1 MRSGR
6 WERLRKQ
13 TMGGLEMAKEGE
25 ELGAGA
31 SQLGPGASLPCPTPG
46 PAPHATSSD
55 RPAQGQRPD
64 LTAALPH
71 LPGFQRGAV
80 TRRNQVWSLW
90 HQTTHLDLF
99 IARLHNRLQNSPAGR
114 GASRAAPQ
122 QGPDPPVPL
131 GKASSFQGRAV
142 PRREGWGWRGAS
154 KI

>member
-1 MRSGR
+1 MACR
-6 WERLRKQ
+6 WPRREKSSVPGPANLVPVPACPARL
-13 TMGGLEMAKEGE
+13 
-25 ELGAGA
+25 
-31 SQLGPGASLPCPTPG
+31 TPG

-64 LTAALPH
+64 LTAVLPH

-99 IARLHNRLQNSPAGR
+99 IARLHNRLENCPARR
-114 GASRAAPQ
+114 GASRAASQ